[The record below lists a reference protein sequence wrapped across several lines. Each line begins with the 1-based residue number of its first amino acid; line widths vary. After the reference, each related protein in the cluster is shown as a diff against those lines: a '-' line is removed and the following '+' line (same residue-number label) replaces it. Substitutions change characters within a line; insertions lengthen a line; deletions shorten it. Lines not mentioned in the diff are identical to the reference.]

1 MRLRLTP
8 QWCDRNEDGLNLY
21 QQVLLFVSNEPDL
34 LSQTLHLTKCHDG
47 VENNILHIYIN
58 QYEAYCKW
66 EICLCRPVS
75 MA

>member
-21 QQVLLFVSNEPDL
+21 QQVLLFASNEPDL

-47 VENNILHIYIN
+47 VENNIGFKLAIN
-58 QYEAYCKW
+58 QTYLYEP
-66 EICLCRPVS
+66 I
-75 MA
+75 